1 MSPLLIPLRIALVVA
16 VLAMLAAPG
25 PAAAKKPAFFCKL
38 APGDSYVS
46 WRDESRATRVDLGW
60 GDADGNQIA
69 QQTLITSE
77 QRHSTFKT
85 DTPAGAVEFGVAYSD
100 ATGVYA
106 VGGMVCQ

>member
-16 VLAMLAAPG
+16 VLAMLVAPG

-60 GDADGNQIA
+60 SDADGNPIA
-69 QQTLITSE
+69 RQTLIMSE
-77 QRHSTFKT
+77 QRRSRFKT
-85 DTPAGAVEFGVAYSD
+85 DTPAEAVDFGVAFYD

-106 VGGMVCQ
+106 VGVMVCQ